1 MNYVESCGESAIA
14 GRMNIPPQQAAI
26 DRATRLACWRKVE
39 HTEILGGGMTN
50 INVRLRDQGRDYVVR
65 LGADIVHHGV
75 MRFNELAISRAAHG
89 AGLSPAVYY
98 SEPGVMVLEFVEAQ
112 PLAEADLCDS
122 ATLDRVVDLVAR
134 CHRDVALH
142 LRGPVLAFWVF
153 QVLRDYGARLVE
165 RGSPHLPILPELM
178 EQARRLETAVG
189 PVRLVLGHNDLLAA
203 NILRG
208 ADRLWLIDWEYGGL
222 NSPLFDLGGLASN
235 SGLSAAQEVAMLE
248 RYFDAPVS
256 DALMYRYTA
265 MKCASLLR
273 EAMWSM
279 VSELMSE
286 IDVDYAEYSVKNLAR
301 YRVAFASFEEMRG

>member
-1 MNYVESCGESAIA
+1 MSIS
-14 GRMNIPPQQAAI
+14 PQQAAI
-26 DRATRLACWRKVE
+26 DRATGLACWTKVE
-39 HTEILGGGMTN
+39 HAEILGGGMTN
-50 INVRLRDQGRDYVVR
+50 INVRLRDQGRDFVVR

-89 AGLSPAVYY
+89 AGLSPAVHY
-98 SEPGVMVLEFVEAQ
+98 SEPGVMVLEFVDAQ
-112 PLAEADLCDS
+112 PLVEADLRDP
-122 ATLDRVVDLVAR
+122 ATLDQVVDLVAH

-153 QVLRDYGARLVE
+153 HILRDYGARLAK
-165 RGSPHLPILPELM
+165 RASPHAPILPELM
-178 EQARRLETAVG
+178 EQARRLEAAVG

-208 ADRLWLIDWEYGGL
+208 ADRLWLIDWEYGGF

-235 SGLSAAQEVAMLE
+235 SGLGAGQEVAMLE
-248 RYFDAPVS
+248 RYYDAPVT
-256 DALMYRYTA
+256 DVLMYRYTA

-273 EAMWSM
+273 ETLWSM

-286 IDVDYAEYSVKNLAR
+286 IDVDYGAYSANNLSR
-301 YRVAFASFEEMRG
+301 YRNTFGQFEIMGA